1 MCIRDRN
8 WCFDSARQAGDV
20 GIVQT
25 DYGYHVMY
33 FVSTSENPYWYDQA
47 LNSLKNTA
55 YSEWYSSATEGVEA
69 EKLDGMKY
77 VG

>member
-1 MCIRDRN
+1 M
-8 WCFDSARQAGDV
+8 
-20 GIVQT
+20 
-25 DYGYHVMY
+25 
-33 FVSTSENPYWYDQA
+33 STSENPYWYDQA